1 MVPATERGRHGNGD
15 NRAGTATAGARI
27 PKTIQG
33 IAFLTALCELV
44 PALVDVMAAHAP
56 SICRSLAGS
65 AP

>member
-1 MVPATERGRHGNGD
+1 MA
-15 NRAGTATAGARI
+15 TATTEPVRLPPEPPI

-33 IAFLTALCELV
+33 IAFLTALCEVL
-44 PALVDVMAAHAP
+44 PALVDVTAARSP